1 MQPSLTFRYDAVF
14 SKKGDMVFIS
24 HLDLMTLFRRALRRT
39 GLPFVITG
47 GFTPRVK
54 ISMPK
59 ALGLGKESEQEDLG
73 LWLTQ
78 DLDAGVVRDAVNREL
93 PEGVNILEIHRKDK
107 T

>member
-1 MQPSLTFRYDAVF
+1 MQPSQTFRYDAVF

-24 HLDLMTLFRRALRRT
+24 HLDLMTLFRRALRRS

-73 LWLTQ
+73 LWLTEEF
-78 DLDAGVVRDAVNREL
+78 DAGAVKDTLNREF
-93 PEGVNILEIHRKDK
+93 PEGVRISEIRKQGK
-107 T
+107 K

>member
-1 MQPSLTFRYDAVF
+1 MNNVPTFRYDAVF
-14 SKKGDMVFIS
+14 SKKGDMIFIS

-78 DLDAGVVRDAVNREL
+78 ELDAREVKDAMNREL
-93 PEGVNILEIHRKDK
+93 PEGVRILEIHRKDK